1 MNLKS
6 RLPEPT
12 RDNPYAQLDWI
23 FNDKASLYSN
33 PGSGQ
38 NYASALAFYKRF
50 LRHTHN
56 YSAKLEKDPRFF
68 LAREWDIFALHKVKA
83 WIDATNV
90 AGENGYLTS
99 YTILGTMS
107 SLRQTMAHAYEHS
120 YIEKP
125 VINVFV
131 AGAVRETT
139 SRTAYSLDEY
149 EQIFQ
154 VLTPLIKSSRDLLK
168 AYVPTGRGRDP
179 RKVQRADIKRGNRLM
194 GQGWNCWGVN
204 EEGTIVRQEDNLR
217 WYFENVMNC
226 IPLSVAAANLKH
238 LQFFLA
244 AARLHGGVKQLYRNW
259 GVAYSISTDV
269 ILPLLVELTSET
281 GLNVE
286 SVLTLRRDCF
296 KEAHPLTGLPFLE
309 YTKPRSGGD
318 KELHTSLY
326 DRGQDS
332 LGLKQRQSRIISN
345 SIESILNLTEPLVER
360 AKKDDRNYLF
370 LFEPRFSQST
380 DPVQRL
386 TVSIVHDWNLKM
398 VKKHN
403 LRADNGQPLSFNL
416 SRFRPTKITELVAQG
431 YDFFDIMAMAGHSS
445 IVTTLSYIDRLKWAG
460 DFHRKIE
467 KALITIKRNKEEY
480 DRRPL
485 PIAITQRGA
494 PGKFIFKAPVCHCK
508 NPYDPPD
515 VVRQSGSY
523 HEGDACSNFNMCL
536 SCHNV
541 LVTEMNLPKLVAYR
555 NEIDRALTNVSEIP
569 RQGELYQRMK
579 MILDQI
585 LAPDVLF
592 SNETLEWATELS
604 QLQDYDV
611 LDSFISRSV
620 ESR

>member
-1 MNLKS
+1 MILKS

-23 FNDKASLYSN
+23 FSDKASLYSN
-33 PGSGQ
+33 PASGQ

-56 YSAKLEKDPRFF
+56 YSAELEKDPRFF
-68 LAREWDIFALHKVKA
+68 LSREWDIFALHKVKI

-90 AGENGYLTS
+90 AGGNDYRTS
-99 YTILGTMS
+99 YTIIGSMS

-168 AYVPTGRGRDP
+168 PYVPTGRGRDP
-179 RKVQRADIKRGNRLM
+179 RKLQRARMKQGDRLM

-204 EEGTIVRQEDNLR
+204 EEGMIVRQEDNLR

-226 IPLSVAAANLKH
+226 IPLSVAPANLKH

-244 AARLHGGVKQLYRNW
+244 AARLYGGVKQLYRNW

-309 YTKPRSGGD
+309 YTKPRSGGN

-326 DRGQDS
+326 DRRQDS

-345 SIESILNLTEPLVER
+345 SIESILRLTAPLVER
-360 AKKDDRNYLF
+360 AKKDDRDYLF
-370 LFEPRFSQST
+370 LFEPRSSQSN

-445 IVTTLSYIDRLKWAG
+445 IVTTLSYIDRLKWAS

-467 KALITIKRNKEEY
+467 KALITIKSNKEEY
-480 DRRPL
+480 ERAPL
-485 PIAITQRGA
+485 PIAITRRA
-494 PGKFIFKAPVCHCK
+494 SP
-508 NPYDPPD
+508 
-515 VVRQSGSY
+515 R
-523 HEGDACSNFNMCL
+523 DAC
-536 SCHNV
+536 
-541 LVTEMNLPKLVAYR
+541 
-555 NEIDRALTNVSEIP
+555 
-569 RQGELYQRMK
+569 
-579 MILDQI
+579 
-585 LAPDVLF
+585 
-592 SNETLEWATELS
+592 
-604 QLQDYDV
+604 
-611 LDSFISRSV
+611 RSA
-620 ESR
+620 SPTG